1 MSEWN
6 NDKKTVA
13 VALYVG
19 QIVLGQ
25 IRLKSGLVK
34 SLLRNDS
41 VAMNCHF
48 SSKQILLS
56 TRQTAAD

>member
-1 MSEWN
+1 MKQWQ
-6 NDKKTVA
+6 KKLLLF
-13 VALYVG
+13 ALYVG
-19 QIVLGQ
+19 QTVLGQ
-25 IRLKSGLVK
+25 IRLKSGLDK

-48 SSKQILLS
+48 SLKQILLS